1 MFCHRYFKKRKTAT
15 MNANNTFAT
24 LIATYP
30 TFDVLRPFIEGLGI
44 QVNTKEGD
52 PLVVCR
58 YNREKA
64 DLKNPIVRAFRSV
77 IWDSLT
83 NRPVFVSPA
92 KSEVTETAP
101 ATYDQNFVVEDFV
114 DGVMVN
120 VFMDPRAGK
129 WRLATR
135 SRLDADNK
143 FFEQTFAS
151 MFISAWAI
159 CCPGSPNFENLNPAF
174 GYSFV
179 LQHPANRIVVPVT
192 MPMLFG
198 VEMTSINALSQVF
211 VMPVL
216 PGTPVLVPRKYSVTD
231 ATQFNQLMQHLDS
244 QEGIR
249 SQGLVLRELGT
260 GRRWKARTNFYLAT
274 KKLRGNHSRLEY
286 VWFENM
292 QKGSLDFYLGL
303 YPEEKVAATAAL
315 SNWSR
320 ILTEVYNWYVHVYKV
335 RDVPKDQI
343 PSHYKGVLFDLHGEY
358 IKRLAPAKLSLTWD
372 EFQKVMVRQD
382 LKRIVFLCTFK
393 AGANPPPSAKKTAAA
408 KEKRAT
414 ASAGGATSPTVGG
427 AEAFEASMV

>member
-1 MFCHRYFKKRKTAT
+1 MLKAT
-15 MNANNTFAT
+15 RMNANNVFAT
-24 LIATYP
+24 LIAQYP
-30 TFDVLRPFIEGLGI
+30 TFDALRPFIEGLGV

-64 DLKNPIVRAFRSV
+64 DLKNPIVAAFRSV

-83 NRPVFVSPA
+83 NRPVFVSPV

-101 ATYDQNFVVEDFV
+101 ATYDQTFTVEDFV

-129 WRLATR
+129 WRMATR

-143 FFEQTFAS
+143 FFEHTFAS
-151 MFISAWAI
+151 LFMSAWAN
-159 CCPGSPNFENLNPAF
+159 CCPGAPNFENLNPAF

-179 LQHPANRIVVPVT
+179 LQHPANRIVVPVA
-192 MPMLFG
+192 MPMLIC
-198 VEMTSINALSQVF
+198 VEMTSINALAQVA

-216 PGTPVLVPRKYSVTD
+216 PGTPLLVPRRYNVTD
-231 ATQFNQLMQHLDS
+231 ATQFAQLMQHLDS

-249 SQGLVLRELGT
+249 SQGLVLRELGS
-260 GRRWKARTNFYLAT
+260 GRRWKARTNFYT
-274 KKLRGNHSRLEY
+274 TTRKMRGNHSRLEY

-292 QKGSLDFYLGL
+292 QKGTLEFYLGL
-303 YPEEKVAATAAL
+303 YPEEKPAATAAL
-315 SNWSR
+315 SNWSN

-335 RDVPKDQI
+335 RDVTKDKI

-358 IKRLAPAKLSLTWD
+358 IKRLAPAKQSLTWN
-372 EFQKVMVRQD
+372 EFQSVMGRQD
-382 LKRIVFLCTFK
+382 LKRIVFLSTFK
-393 AGANPPPSAKKTAAA
+393 AGSNPPPSAKKTAAA
-408 KEKRAT
+408 KERKAT
-414 ASAGGATSPTVGG
+414 AGGGATSPQIGG
-427 AEAFEASMV
+427 ADAFAVDSSMV